1 MANDMRHPGLRL
13 ITTLSAALRFVF
25 AAVIVVALA
34 SLLTAT
40 VEAQSNTQLEPCPG
54 GGYNPTPT
62 AVDVEAVPIVVTS
75 TTADYFVLYVQ
86 HDVDADTS
94 VEIPVL
100 VKRGEAG
107 TTTLAENVEAL
118 PAARYRVEQ
127 YLVSD
132 PADVDGDCVDD
143 ITELDN
149 LGSMNPV
156 NPAAAIE
163 LSDGAVVLP
172 DRETVEA
179 LSFEDSSGTLFL
191 KFLLIDM
198 DTDRPLVYFQ
208 NTERVRPHIAILDAV
223 GLTGAGGLVHGAMI
237 YDPEL
242 VAPDGSLG
250 VYRYWLAYRY
260 DDSFS
265 VVARTHTLLAA
276 SMPLLEDNLVLWI
289 RNHALLDT
297 QSDLPL
303 YEASRINLVFDEDV
317 FAETSYVALNPG
329 EGYGLLRVREPDEHP
344 HPRDVVIYEA
354 LPNELPRVAGIV
366 STVPQTPLSHV
377 NLRAVQDGIPNAFI
391 RDALDEPD
399 IASLVGSYVRY
410 EVTETGY
417 SIRAATPA
425 EVDAHYAA
433 SQPAQAQTPQR
444 DFTVTAI
451 TPLSR
456 VGFEDWTA
464 FGVKAANVAV
474 LRTLGFPEGTVPD
487 GFAVPFYFYDKF
499 MTDSGL
505 YDDIKDM
512 LAASDFQ
519 TDFDTQESELKKL
532 RKAIKD
538 AETPEW
544 MTTALTTMHATFPVG
559 ISLRYRSSTNN
570 EDLPGFNGAGLYD
583 SKTQHPEET
592 EEDGIAKSLKQVYA
606 SLWNFRAFIERDFHR
621 IDHLEAAMGVLVHPN
636 YSDELVNGVAV
647 SFDPAYSTDGSYY
660 VNSQIGEDLVTNP
673 DAHSVPEEILLNSY
687 GTHTVVA
694 ISNQVLQG
702 QLLMSNDQLDQLRDH
717 LTMIHDHFAV
727 LYNPGPDEP
736 FAMEIEFKITS
747 DNILAIKQ
755 ARPWIF
761 TDGALG
767 SGGLAVGRGN
777 ALTASFDNPPATHD
791 GNAFSV
797 RFRFS
802 DNLLTSYKEFRDHA
816 VAVTGGALTHARR
829 LDGRGD
835 RWEIDVTP
843 DSYADVRL
851 VLAANR
857 RCTVPGAICTSNG
870 RRLSSP
876 LEHTVEGPPS
886 SPGSGGGGGGGFGGG
901 GGGPR
906 TSAPGAPRNLT
917 AVGGNGEVVLS
928 WDAPARDG
936 GAAITDYEYRI
947 DRRNPWI
954 SIGSTDTTHTVT
966 GLVNGTAYVFEVRAV
981 NRIGKSFSSNRA
993 EAMPEAPEVLD
1004 FAHFANGTGIT
1015 SEMVLVNMSSHP
1027 IRPAIYFYDR
1037 GGHLID
1043 PASVVDVTVDLEV
1056 TEDGAL
1062 TVQMEMEPLGELT
1075 ISTHGQGELVSGS
1088 VKVISDGLIGG
1099 LVRYGVP
1106 NIGVAGV
1113 GASPPVSDA
1122 LFPARRQEGGIRTA
1136 AALHNLGEEAVGVSC
1151 RLMSGGVALEEVEIH
1166 LAANGQA
1173 SWFIEDAF
1181 TAIDTSDFVGSVR
1194 CAVLGSRRFT
1204 AIAVEM
1210 DAAKR
1215 IFTAL
1220 PVALVDRGGG
1230 GRETTLDFAHFAN
1243 GTGITSDFVFVN
1255 LSTQPSGPPLTPFH
1269 SAIPSSRPAMYF
1281 YDTEGALVSAESV
1294 VDVTGD
1300 LEITEDGA
1308 LTVRT
1313 KMEPLGVLTI
1323 STHGRGEL
1331 VTGSV
1336 RVVSDGPIGAA
1347 LRFDLPHI
1355 GEAVVG
1361 ASPPVSDAIFPV
1373 RRQEGGINTGVALHN
1388 LESSAGLVRCDLM
1401 REGVLLDAVSI
1412 PLEANG
1418 QTSWLIDQAFPNAD
1432 TSDFAGSLRCDAV
1445 GEDLFTAL
1453 ALEMDPATRTF
1464 ITLPVVPVPER
1475 ASQE

>member
-1 MANDMRHPGLRL
+1 MHRKYHLRYQG
-13 ITTLSAALRFVF
+13 RFTR
-25 AAVIVVALA
+25 LA
-34 SLLTAT
+34 SLARSRTTPTAAGLLLTLAALLAIMP
-40 VEAQSNTQLEPCPG
+40 AQAQGEPQLEPCPG

-62 AVDVEAVPIVVTS
+62 AVAVTAVPIVVES
-75 TTADYFVLYVQ
+75 TAEEYFVLYVE
-86 HDVDADTS
+86 HDLDGAT

-100 VKRGEAG
+100 VKRGAAG

-118 PAARYRVEQ
+118 PKERYRVEK
-127 YLVSD
+127 YLIAD

-172 DRETVEA
+172 DRETVET

-208 NTERVRPHIAILDAV
+208 NTERVRPHTAILDAV

-250 VYRYWLAYRY
+250 VYRYWFGYRY

-289 RNHALLDT
+289 RNYALLDT

-303 YEASRINLVFDEDV
+303 YQASRINLVFDEDV

-399 IASLVGSYVRY
+399 IASLVGGYVRY

-444 DFTVTAI
+444 DLTVTAI
-451 TPLSR
+451 TPLSQ

-512 LAASDFQ
+512 LAVSDFQ

-583 SKTQHPEET
+583 SKTQHPDET
-592 EEDGIAKSLKQVYA
+592 DEDGIDKSLKQVYA

-694 ISNQVLQG
+694 ISNQVLRG

-717 LTMIHDHFAV
+717 LTVIHDHFAV

-767 SGGLAVGRGN
+767 SGGLAVGSGN

-829 LDGRGD
+829 LDGRSD

-876 LEHTVEGPPS
+876 LEHTVEGPPP
-886 SPGSGGGGGGGFGGG
+886 SPGGGGGGGGFGGG

-917 AVGGNGEVVLS
+917 AVGGDGQVVLT
-928 WDAPARDG
+928 WEAPASDG
-936 GAAITDYEYRI
+936 GTAITDYEVRI
-947 DRRNPWI
+947 NQTGEWI

-966 GLVNGTAYVFEVRAV
+966 GLVNGATYVFQVRAV
-981 NRIGKSFSSNRA
+981 NAAGKSFSSSRVEATPEVFTLDFAHFANGEGITSDLVFVNVATHPIRLGLDFYDKEGNPIAA
-993 EAMPEAPEVLD
+993 ETVVDATEDLEITEDGSLSVRTEMEPLGELTISTHGRGEVVSGSVRVVSNGPIGGVLRFDLPGIGVAGVGASPPVRDALFPARREGGGISTAAAVHNIEEEAIVVSCRLMSGGVVLEEMEISLAAYGQEAQFIEEMFTTTDTSNFVGLVRCTGPGRFTGVAVELDAASRIFTTLPVVPVNLRGRGREAVLD
-1004 FAHFANGTGIT
+1004 FAHFANGEGIT
-1015 SEMVLVNMSSHP
+1015 SDLVFVNVETQPSGPAPTPYQVAIPP
-1027 IRPAIYFYDR
+1027 IRPALYFYDKE
-1037 GGHLID
+1037 GNPI
-1043 PASVVDVTVDLEV
+1043 AAESVVEITGDLEV
-1056 TEDGAL
+1056 RADGGL
-1062 TVQMEMEPLGELT
+1062 SVRTEMEPLGELT
-1075 ISTHGQGELVSGS
+1075 ISTHGQGEVVSGS
-1088 VKVISDGLIGG
+1088 VRVVSEGPIGG
-1099 LVRYGVP
+1099 VLRFDLPG
-1106 NIGVAGV
+1106 IGVAGV
-1113 GASPPVSDA
+1113 GASQPVRDA
-1122 LFPARRQEGGIRTA
+1122 LFPARREGDLSTA
-1136 AALHNLGEEAVGVSC
+1136 AAIHNLGEEAMEVSC
-1151 RLMSGGVALEEVEIH
+1151 QLMSGGIVLEEAEIP
-1166 LAANGQA
+1166 LAAYGQEA
-1173 SWFIEDAF
+1173 RYIEELF
-1181 TAIDTSDFVGSVR
+1181 PRTDTSDFVGSVR
-1194 CAVLGSRRFT
+1194 CT
-1204 AIAVEM
+1204 A
-1210 DAAKR
+1210 
-1215 IFTAL
+1215 
-1220 PVALVDRGGG
+1220 PG
-1230 GRETTLDFAHFAN
+1230 
-1243 GTGITSDFVFVN
+1243 
-1255 LSTQPSGPPLTPFH
+1255 
-1269 SAIPSSRPAMYF
+1269 
-1281 YDTEGALVSAESV
+1281 EGA
-1294 VDVTGD
+1294 
-1300 LEITEDGA
+1300 
-1308 LTVRT
+1308 
-1313 KMEPLGVLTI
+1313 
-1323 STHGRGEL
+1323 
-1331 VTGSV
+1331 
-1336 RVVSDGPIGAA
+1336 
-1347 LRFDLPHI
+1347 F
-1355 GEAVVG
+1355 
-1361 ASPPVSDAIFPV
+1361 
-1373 RRQEGGINTGVALHN
+1373 TGVAV
-1388 LESSAGLVRCDLM
+1388 E
-1401 REGVLLDAVSI
+1401 LDASNQI
-1412 PLEANG
+1412 
-1418 QTSWLIDQAFPNAD
+1418 
-1432 TSDFAGSLRCDAV
+1432 
-1445 GEDLFTAL
+1445 FT
-1453 ALEMDPATRTF
+1453 
-1464 ITLPVVPVPER
+1464 TLPVVPVPER
-1475 ASQE
+1475 MSQE